1 MSYILD
7 ALRRLEQDKELAKR
21 GASPMESVL
30 VPDIDGEEP
39 RERMRLWWVAAGVVL
54 LVTAVALTYWV
65 TRHTLVPSMEHSR
78 EGTAPQL
85 SSGQPGYAPS
95 PAAPSPEA
103 ASSSFQ
109 ALPPDRE
116 QSPPSPMRV
125 TSPSRGA
132 PPSSPPLRKPEEGRH
147 PSPPIQAEAE
157 SQPVVPAGEDALPG
171 VQERAAVSPEA
182 SEGEVI
188 QEWRG
193 SEIKINAI
201 AYSRDER
208 NRFAVV
214 NLKTVHEG
222 DRVDGLAVV
231 EIRENG
237 IVFEEGG
244 TKYRVLLGKR

>member
-21 GASPMESVL
+21 GASPMEAVF
-30 VPDIDGEEP
+30 VPDIEGVETP
-39 RERMRLWWVAAGVVL
+39 ERMRFWWVGAGVVL
-54 LVTAVALTYWV
+54 LVAAIALTYWI
-65 TRHTLVPSMEHSR
+65 TRHTLVPPTEHAL

-85 SSGQPGYAPS
+85 SSAQPGYDPS
-95 PAAPSPEA
+95 PPAPVPEA

-109 ALPPDRE
+109 ILPSDRE
-116 QSPPSPMRV
+116 PTAPSPTLGKPAEV
-125 TSPSRGA
+125 TN
-132 PPSSPPLRKPEEGRH
+132 
-147 PSPPIQAEAE
+147 PSPPIRAEAG
-157 SQPVVPAGEDALPG
+157 SQPVVSVGEDGLASR
-171 VQERAAVSPEA
+171 QERAAMSREA

-188 QEWRG
+188 REWTG
-193 SEIKINAI
+193 SGIKINAI

-208 NRFAVV
+208 SRFAVV

-222 DRVDGLAVV
+222 DRVEGLAVV
-231 EIRENG
+231 EIQENG

>member
-21 GASPMESVL
+21 GASPMEAVF
-30 VPDIDGEEP
+30 VPDIEGVEEP
-39 RERMRLWWVAAGVVL
+39 GRMRLWWVGAGVVL
-54 LVTAVALTYWV
+54 LVTVIALTYWI
-65 TRHTLVPSMEHSR
+65 TRHTFVPPTEHAR

-85 SSGQPGYAPS
+85 SSAQPAYDPS
-95 PAAPSPEA
+95 PSAPSPEA

-109 ALPPDRE
+109 PLPSDRE
-116 QSPPSPMRV
+116 R
-125 TSPSRGA
+125 TA
-132 PPSSPPLRKPEEGRH
+132 PSPPLRKPAEVPD
-147 PSPPIQAEAE
+147 PSPPVRAEAA
-157 SQPVVPAGEDALPG
+157 SQPVVSAGEDALTSRK
-171 VQERAAVSPEA
+171 ERAAMSREV

-193 SEIKINAI
+193 SDIKINAI
-201 AYSRDER
+201 AYSRDEGS
-208 NRFAVV
+208 RFAVV

-222 DRVDGLAVV
+222 DQVEGLAVV
-231 EIRENG
+231 EIQENG